1 MHSEFRRLP
10 AERHERAWHAKRLAD
25 VTTASSTTQ
34 TPSASTPKSTTT
46 TTNTTPTIAS
56 ATTSTSQV
64 KTSSAVV
71 SPTPLS
77 SSSSQ
82 TLTSSASLLT
92 SSLTT
97 PSTTPS
103 STHSPT
109 VTGLSSSLPNTSQS
123 VALTTASPS
132 PTTQSASTSSS
143 TKLSGGALGG
153 IIAGSVIISLALLIF
168 IVRKTYLRRR
178 QARRVSWPD
187 GDVFNEAKPLPSPP
201 VEDFSEKPASVRN
214 APVSPFDTFGQ
225 QIYPRPS
232 QPPIQ
237 NTQSP
242 FTGYAAPALPNP
254 SYNNPMPT
262 YSRYP
267 TVNPRNPDAIVSMAR
282 AAAGASSYA
291 TPAPKLRTGEEA
303 FVNRVFIPS
312 LPDELSVT
320 GGERIRVLAVY
331 DDGWTLCAN
340 GRGEQGM
347 VPQECIDQRVA
358 SDEGDTRN
366 AGRSSSLNADGR
378 RY

>member
-1 MHSEFRRLP
+1 M
-10 AERHERAWHAKRLAD
+10 
-25 VTTASSTTQ
+25 
-34 TPSASTPKSTTT
+34 
-46 TTNTTPTIAS
+46 
-56 ATTSTSQV
+56 
-64 KTSSAVV
+64 
-71 SPTPLS
+71 
-77 SSSSQ
+77 
-82 TLTSSASLLT
+82 
-92 SSLTT
+92 
-97 PSTTPS
+97 
-103 STHSPT
+103 
-109 VTGLSSSLPNTSQS
+109 
-123 VALTTASPS
+123 ALTTASPS

-201 VEDFSEKPASVRN
+201 AEDFSSERPASVRN
-214 APVSPFDTFGQ
+214 APASPFDAFGQ
-225 QIYPRPS
+225 QMYARPP

-242 FTGYAAPALPNP
+242 FTGYATPALPNP
-254 SYNNPMPT
+254 SYNNPMPS

-291 TPAPKLRTGEEA
+291 TPTPKLRTGEEA